1 MKKLILLGVS
11 SMIVLSSCVS
21 KKKYAALEDQL
32 NEMNQVAE
40 QLNTCKNDVA
50 AANAKVDAM
59 KDQIADLRDAN
70 KELIQTQGDFLS
82 LTKKGA
88 ENLEKSLE
96 SLQERDLKINK
107 LQDAINK
114 KDSIALAVVSSI
126 KSSVGMDNTNINV
139 NVKGGRVFISIADQ
153 LLFKSGSFTVNSAA
167 KEVLGDVA
175 KILKDKSNFEAMVES
190 HTDDK
195 SYAKGV
201 LVDNWDL
208 SVKRATSIVRT
219 LEGLG
224 VDSKQLVA
232 AGRGETTPLVD
243 NDTKENRA
251 KNRRTEIVIMPKVD
265 DFYEM
270 VDNELKNLSGEKVEE
285 APAQEEVK
293 EEAAE

>member
-11 SMIVLSSCVS
+11 SMMVLSSCVS

-59 KDQIADLRDAN
+59 KDQIADLREAN
-70 KELIQTQGDFLS
+70 KELIQTQGDFIS

-114 KDSIALAVVSSI
+114 KDSIALAVVSSM
-126 KSSVGMDNTNINV
+126 SSVGMDNTNINV

-153 LLFKSGSFTVNSAA
+153 LLFKSGSYTVNSAA

-175 KILKDKSNFEAMVES
+175 KILKDKSNFEAMIES
-190 HTDDK
+190 HTDNK
-195 SYAKGV
+195 SYAKGD

-208 SVKRATSIVRT
+208 SVKRATSIVRV
-219 LEGLG
+219 LEGL
-224 VDSKQLVA
+224 
-232 AGRGETTPLVD
+232 
-243 NDTKENRA
+243 
-251 KNRRTEIVIMPKVD
+251 
-265 DFYEM
+265 
-270 VDNELKNLSGEKVEE
+270 ELTLSN
-285 APAQEEVK
+285 
-293 EEAAE
+293 